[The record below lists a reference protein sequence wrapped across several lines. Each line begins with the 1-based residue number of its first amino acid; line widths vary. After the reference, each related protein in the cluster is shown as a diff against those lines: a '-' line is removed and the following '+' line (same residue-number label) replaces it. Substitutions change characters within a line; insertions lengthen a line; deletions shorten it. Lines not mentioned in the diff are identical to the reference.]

1 MADVKLR
8 IEVNP
13 DKESEF
19 LNSIINDVGTISN
32 ASYKTNGSSAF
43 VGLDNVNESGR
54 EMLSWAKG
62 VLKFT
67 ADGYLSN
74 NGVNAGKLVS
84 ENEPDMF
91 VWGAVPPNGE
101 YSVKLTFKGTENL
114 KDIIVY
120 GDPTANQFPTEA
132 IIDGKT
138 TIYSDDYRLAI
149 NLGTESE
156 THTIEF
162 TKWNRPNYNA
172 CLTQIM
178 VMMRYYEVGIKNGL
192 KSLESLSQSTAQ
204 PENIYYG
211 VISNTGSGEIVDID
225 GEISEMVNADV
236 ISNSN
241 LNVEILVNNN
251 QIQKHITVDSN
262 YTNNKVFNIEL
273 ENQITKWSNISIKEK
288 KYSYDTYLSNIF
300 RMALKTAGCSDSE
313 ISEMFKAIIPCID
326 SEHTVAEY
334 LAWIVIP
341 QFYQYTNKTNALDLI
356 NEICQILQVNIIEND
371 DGKKMIIS
379 SRPIITSDKNILVI
393 PNKYIQGTPTRNL
406 ILDNKYDNIKYIKQ
420 YLTYSEQTI
429 FNNKYIVRNNNG
441 ELDWSILGEN
451 VHTINVS
458 NNNFLC
464 FFKNIEGQGVMTRY
478 DNIYINNSEKSAMSI
493 EFLDKDNNL
502 LFSRATTSFYS
513 SNKLKEDYNF
523 VNDTGSVVV
532 LDKYSTPTNDVMAFR
547 INISASEEE
556 INKIYY
562 VNISLTGNVYYLDS
576 IDYQLNENAN
586 ILDYN
591 YNSTILTDDLSYRP
605 LKPEVKFYKMYDVIE
620 NTILNDYK
628 NGIHTAQI
636 TTICKDIYDVNGNL
650 AKVWSNGEILQ
661 VGDIVRVDKD
671 NNGNSRWNNA
681 DGSAMYWKITGRKFR
696 YAGVPLIDLELQ
708 EAKKV

>member
-1 MADVKLR
+1 
-8 IEVNP
+8 
-13 DKESEF
+13 
-19 LNSIINDVGTISN
+19 
-32 ASYKTNGSSAF
+32 
-43 VGLDNVNESGR
+43 
-54 EMLSWAKG
+54 
-62 VLKFT
+62 
-67 ADGYLSN
+67 
-74 NGVNAGKLVS
+74 
-84 ENEPDMF
+84 MF

-138 TIYSDDYRLAI
+138 TIYSDDYRWAI

-172 CLTQIM
+172 CLTRIM

-225 GEISEMVNADV
+225 GEISEMINADV
-236 ISNSN
+236 VSNSN

-300 RMALKTAGCSDSE
+300 RMALKTVGCSDSE
-313 ISEMFKAIIPCID
+313 ISEMFKTIIPCID

-371 DGKKMIIS
+371 EGKKIITS
-379 SRPIITSDKNILVI
+379 SRPIITSDKNIFVI

-406 ILDNKYDNIKYIKQ
+406 ILDNKYNNIKYIKQ

-478 DNIYINNSEKSAMSI
+478 DNIYINNSENSAMSI

-502 LFSRATTSFYS
+502 LFSHATTSFYS
-513 SNKLKEDYNF
+513 SNKLKENYDF

-576 IDYQLNENAN
+576 IDYQLNENTN

-591 YNSTILTDDLSYRP
+591 YNSTILTDNLSYQP

>member
-43 VGLDNVNESGR
+43 VGLDNVNENGR
-54 EMLSWAKG
+54 EMLSWANG
-62 VLKFT
+62 VLRFT

-84 ENEPDMF
+84 ESEPDMF

-192 KSLESLSQSTAQ
+192 KSIESLSQSTAQ

-225 GEISEMVNADV
+225 GEILEMVNADV

-251 QIQKHITVDSN
+251 PIQKHITVDSN

-300 RMALKTAGCSDSE
+300 RMALKTVGCSDSE
-313 ISEMFKAIIPCID
+313 ISEMFKTIIPCID

-371 DGKKMIIS
+371 EGKKIITS
-379 SRPIITSDKNILVI
+379 SRPIITSDKNIFVI

-406 ILDNKYDNIKYIKQ
+406 ILDNKYNNIKYIKQ

-478 DNIYINNSEKSAMSI
+478 DNIYINNSEKSAMLV

-513 SNKLKEDYNF
+513 SNKLKENYDF

-591 YNSTILTDDLSYRP
+591 YNSTILTDNLSYRP
-605 LKPEVKFYKMYDVIE
+605 LKPEVKYYKMYDVIE

>member
-1 MADVKLR
+1 
-8 IEVNP
+8 
-13 DKESEF
+13 
-19 LNSIINDVGTISN
+19 
-32 ASYKTNGSSAF
+32 
-43 VGLDNVNESGR
+43 
-54 EMLSWAKG
+54 
-62 VLKFT
+62 
-67 ADGYLSN
+67 
-74 NGVNAGKLVS
+74 
-84 ENEPDMF
+84 
-91 VWGAVPPNGE
+91 
-101 YSVKLTFKGTENL
+101 
-114 KDIIVY
+114 
-120 GDPTANQFPTEA
+120 
-132 IIDGKT
+132 
-138 TIYSDDYRLAI
+138 
-149 NLGTESE
+149 
-156 THTIEF
+156 
-162 TKWNRPNYNA
+162 
-172 CLTQIM
+172 
-178 VMMRYYEVGIKNGL
+178 MMRYYEVGIKNGL

-225 GEISEMVNADV
+225 GEILEMVNADV

-251 QIQKHITVDSN
+251 PIQKHITVDSN

-273 ENQITKWSNISIKEK
+273 ENQITKWSNISIKEE

-300 RMALKTAGCSDSE
+300 RMALKTVGCSDSE
-313 ISEMFKAIIPCID
+313 ISEMFKTIIPCID

-371 DGKKMIIS
+371 EGKKIITS
-379 SRPIITSDKNILVI
+379 SRPIITSDKNIFVI

-406 ILDNKYDNIKYIKQ
+406 ILDNKYNNIKYIKQ

-451 VHTINVS
+451 VHTVNVS

-478 DNIYINNSEKSAMSI
+478 DNIYINNSEKSAMLV

-591 YNSTILTDDLSYRP
+591 YNSTILTDNLSYRP
-605 LKPEVKFYKMYDVIE
+605 LKPEVKYYKMYDVIE